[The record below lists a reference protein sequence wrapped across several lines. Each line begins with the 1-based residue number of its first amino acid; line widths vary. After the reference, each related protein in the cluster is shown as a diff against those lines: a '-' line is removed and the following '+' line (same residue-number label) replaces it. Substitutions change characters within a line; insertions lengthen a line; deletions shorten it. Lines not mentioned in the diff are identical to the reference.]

1 MIIDFE
7 LFRILAILGGHLWNI
22 TLSTCKTI
30 VSLGKVQAFD
40 IFRKSSF
47 ESFCK
52 TVYKG
57 THISFSK
64 NYYSQMRQ
72 FTFRNSSSFRFLW

>member
-7 LFRILAILGGHLWNI
+7 FFRILAILGGHLWNI

-52 TVYKG
+52 TVY
-57 THISFSK
+57 
-64 NYYSQMRQ
+64 
-72 FTFRNSSSFRFLW
+72 